1 MPRIIIISNRLPVT
15 VQKKDGVLTY
25 TESVGGLTTGLSS
38 LYKQSEGLWIGWP
51 GIAEEELTPLEKAEI
66 QRVLLEEYQCFPV
79 LLSHNEVE
87 QYYHGFCNST
97 IWPLFHYFID
107 KVDFNSNNWG
117 IYKSVNEK
125 FYENAKLV
133 LKNGDIIW
141 VHDYQLMLLP
151 QIIKE
156 SYPDNEVGFFLHI
169 PFPSYEVFR
178 LLMWRE
184 ELLYGI
190 LGADLIG
197 FHTYDY
203 VRHFL
208 SSVRRLLGME
218 DHFNRLVHEDRYV
231 RVDAFPMGIDYD
243 RFARGDLVSPLD
255 LQPTDSEQRSGV
267 QTILSVDRLDY
278 TKGIPERIEAFQQ
291 FLANYPEYRGK
302 VRWNIIISPSRVKI
316 GTYDELRKAVTE
328 AISEVNGQ
336 YGTLEWMPIWYFFR
350 SFTQDQL
357 IHFYRNADVM
367 LVTPLR
373 DGMNLVAKE
382 FIASRTDLRGMLVL
396 SETAGAA
403 SELSEAVIVNPYDYD
418 AIGMGLKK
426 ALEMPQE
433 EQHFRNKILH
443 QRLKRYNVEFWAT
456 DFIKELHNAVLETI
470 GTNRQIS
477 IEKDSYKLES
487 AYRNADRRILLLD
500 YDGTLVG
507 FHGVPDAAK
516 PDEEIK
522 ALLTELTQDS
532 KNTVIIISGRDR
544 FTLEK
549 WLGDIDGLYLVAGHG
564 LWVYFPEEQKWNMT
578 VVPDSSWK
586 DIVRPIIEMYINRM
600 PGALIE
606 EKDYSIAL
614 HYRQCE
620 SNMATIKIR
629 EIKETLMDMTN
640 SSAISIQEGNKVLEL
655 KDSRVNKG
663 MTASFLIS
671 RGEYDFCLGVGDDT
685 TDEDLFAA
693 IPEDGFSIKIGLG
706 NTNAAYSLK
715 SWKSMRKVLRRFTE
729 ISRETDQQNLSPDP
743 EELS

>member
-25 TESVGGLTTGLSS
+25 IESVGGLTTGLSS
-38 LYKQSEGLWIGWP
+38 LYKQSEGLWMGWP
-51 GIAEEELTPLEKAEI
+51 GIADEELTPMEKDEI
-66 QRVLLEEYQCFPV
+66 QRVLLEKHRCFPV
-79 LLSHNEVE
+79 FLSSNEVE

-117 IYKSVNEK
+117 TYKAVNEK
-125 FYENAKLV
+125 FFANAELV
-133 LKNGDIIW
+133 LKSEDIIW

-151 QIIKE
+151 QMIKE

-184 ELLYGI
+184 ELLSGI

-197 FHTYDY
+197 FHTYEY

-208 SSVRRLLGME
+208 NSVRRLLGLE
-218 DHFNRLVHEDRYV
+218 DNFNRLVYEDRYV
-231 RVDAFPMGIDYD
+231 RVDACPMGIDYD
-243 RFARGDLVSPLD
+243 RFARVNLDYPLD
-255 LQPTDSEQRSGV
+255 LQPTDPEQRSGV
-267 QTILSVDRLDY
+267 KTILSVDRLDY

-291 FLANYPEYRGK
+291 FLANYPEYREK
-302 VRWNIIISPSRVKI
+302 VRWNIIISPSRVEI
-316 GTYDELRKAVTE
+316 GTYDELRKAATV

-336 YGTLEWMPIWYFFR
+336 YGTWEWMPIWYFFR
-350 SFTQDQL
+350 SFNQEQL

-382 FIASRTDLRGMLVL
+382 YIASRTDHEGVLVL

-418 AIGMGLKK
+418 AIGAALKK
-426 ALEMPQE
+426 ALEMPKE
-433 EQHFRNKILH
+433 EQQLRNEIMH
-443 QRLKRYNVEFWAT
+443 QRLKRYNVEFWAA

-470 GTNRQIS
+470 GINRQIS
-477 IEKDSYKLES
+477 IEKDSHRLES
-487 AYRNADRRILLLD
+487 AYRNADQRILLLD

-507 FHGVPDAAK
+507 FHGVPEAAR

-532 KNTVIIISGRDR
+532 KNTVVIISGRNR
-544 FTLEK
+544 STLEK

-564 LWVYFPEEQKWNMT
+564 LWVYLPDEKKWNMT
-578 VVPDSSWK
+578 VVPDSAWK
-586 DIVRPIIEMYINRM
+586 DIVRPIVEMYIDRM
-600 PGALIE
+600 PGALME
-606 EKDYSIAL
+606 EKDFSIAL

-640 SSAISIQEGNKVLEL
+640 SSVISILEGNKVLEL

-663 MTASFLIS
+663 MTASFLI
-671 RGEYDFCLGVGDDT
+671 RRNDYDFCLGVGDDI

-693 IPEDGFSIKIGLG
+693 IPEDGFSVKIGLG
-706 NTNAAYSLK
+706 STSAAYSLK
-715 SWKSMRKVLRRFTE
+715 SWKSMRKLLRRLTE
-729 ISRETDQQNLSPDP
+729 ISRENDQSSPSP
-743 EELS
+743 GQEELS

>member
-1 MPRIIIISNRLPVT
+1 MPRLIIISNRLPVT
-15 VQKKDGVLTY
+15 VQKKNGAITY

-51 GIAEEELTPLEKAEI
+51 GIAAEELTPLEKAEI
-66 QRVLLEEYQCFPV
+66 QRVLLERHQCFPV
-79 LLSHNEVE
+79 FLSYNEVE

-107 KVDFNSNNWG
+107 KVDFKSHNWG
-117 IYKSVNEK
+117 IYKAVNEK
-125 FYENAKLV
+125 FSDSTELV
-133 LKNGDIIW
+133 LKSGDIIW

-151 QIIKE
+151 QMIKE
-156 SYPDNEVGFFLHI
+156 SHPDNEVGFFLHI

-178 LLMWRE
+178 LLTWRE

-208 SSVRRLLGME
+208 SSVRRLLGIE
-218 DHFNRLVHEDRYV
+218 DHFNRLVYEDRYV

-243 RFARGDLVSPLD
+243 RFARIDLDSSLD
-255 LQPTDSEQRSGV
+255 LQPTNLEQRSGV

-278 TKGIPERIEAFQQ
+278 TKGIPQRIEAFQQ
-291 FLANYPEYRGK
+291 FLAQYPEYRGK
-302 VRWNIIISPSRVKI
+302 VRWNIIIAPSRVEI

-336 YGTLEWMPIWYFFR
+336 YGTLDWMPIWYFFR

-382 FIASRTDLRGMLVL
+382 FIASHIDLKGMLVL

-418 AIGMGLKK
+418 AIGAGLKK

-433 EQHFRNKILH
+433 EQRYRNTILH

-456 DFIKELHNAVLETI
+456 DFIKELHKSVLETT

-477 IEKDSYKLES
+477 IEKDSHRLES

-507 FHGVPDAAK
+507 FHGVPDAAI
-516 PDEEIK
+516 PDEEIRG
-522 ALLTELTQDS
+522 LLTELTQDS

-544 FTLEK
+544 STLEK

-564 LWVYFPEEQKWNMT
+564 LWVYLPEERKWNMT
-578 VVPDSSWK
+578 VVSDSSWK
-586 DIVRPIIEMYINRM
+586 DIVRPIIGMYINRM
-600 PGALIE
+600 PGALME
-606 EKDYSIAL
+606 EKDFSIAL

-640 SSAISIQEGNKVLEL
+640 SSVISIQEGNKVLEL

-663 MTASFLIS
+663 MAATFFIG
-671 RGEYDFCLGVGDDT
+671 RDKYDFCLGVGDDT

-715 SWKSMRKVLRRFTE
+715 SWKSMRKLLKRFIE
-729 ISRETDQQNLSPDP
+729 ISRETDR
-743 EELS
+743 